1 MATDELGVQ
10 TKIIKSVRKDGGYGR
25 KCSNRFAIGV
35 PDLLVALRPFAP
47 CYIEVKDFGK
57 VNDKFDR
64 QVDIT
69 EKQAYELELFS
80 KPYEDAGLGRVGFVA
95 VSIVHRGEH
104 RLVLGPREMAR
115 LSSDYEATPGMWV
128 KREVGG
134 YYNLSP
140 MLRYWNAAKARE
152 RHHL

>member
-1 MATDELGVQ
+1 MATDELQVQ
-10 TKIIKSVRKDGGYGR
+10 TKIVKSVRRDGGYGR

-35 PDLLVALRPFAP
+35 PDLLISLQPFAP

-64 QVDIT
+64 QIDVT

-80 KPYEDAGLGRVGFVA
+80 KPYEDARLGFLAVA
-95 VSIVHRGEH
+95 LVHRGEH
-104 RLVLGPREMAR
+104 RLVLLPREAMR
-115 LSSDYEATPGMWV
+115 LTSDYEDSPAMWA

-134 YYNLSP
+134 YYNMAP
-140 MLRYWNAAKARE
+140 MLRFWRAAQCRAP
-152 RHHL
+152 HHL